1 MTLTA
6 GAIAALITAGF
17 LGLWFSTTRGI
28 AIAAIAA
35 LTFFFPWLVVPVLI
49 ASVTAFFRKPR
60 KDSR

>member
-49 ASVTAFFRKPR
+49 ASVAAFYLFRIR
-60 KDSR
+60 KSP

>member
-28 AIAAIAA
+28 AIAAIAV
-35 LTFFFPWLVVPVLI
+35 LTVFFPWLVVPVLI
-49 ASVTAFFRKPR
+49 ASVAAFFRKP
-60 KDSR
+60 